1 MRPIRLKMAAF
12 GPYAKTEEIDF
23 SLFKNENL
31 FLISGDTGAGKT
43 TIFDAI
49 CFVLYGSVSGQ
60 RKECRSLKSDF
71 SSAGSLCYV
80 ELEFESK
87 GKIYKI
93 YRAPDQ
99 IVAKS
104 RGDGF
109 KKHKH
114 QAELKMPDG
123 KIENN
128 LKEISRLINEQ
139 IIGIDKTN
147 FNKLVMLPQGQFQK
161 LLTERGEEQAKTFRK
176 LFGTEIYEIITNK
189 IFEYKQNILKK
200 YEDVNRR
207 NFEKIKNIITD
218 NEMLLNLLAEEHV
231 KICDVINLLSEQNEN
246 DELKLKCLI
255 DNLYNLDISLQKLE
269 ARIQIAVQIQKKQ
282 VERDNIKKCIKE
294 LAVNK
299 PDIDNFKKKKE
310 TVRRLEKAEIIY
322 KSYKNL
328 SCDLTNKEKQIT
340 KLKQEIEEQ
349 NNNVKS
355 SQKHVSDINKLQDEL
370 KNIDFK
376 YVQLLNAKKILE
388 LVGKIDCKIQR
399 ELSEVKKIEEGII
412 VLNAKNNLALL
423 KNEAKFE
430 TEAIKNLNK
439 IIKLKHDYFNCKDKL
454 KTYNNK
460 YLEGCK
466 NFYEQQAYVLAKDL
480 KEGEPCPVCGSIDHP
495 KMPSNFDSEVITQSK
510 MEKLRMMVDSQ
521 KDQLRKIEYEIGI
534 LNISI
539 ENVDGAVI
547 DYGEDKLKEVL
558 KSHETSLNKIREK
571 LKTQIPKN
579 LWKTEVDEQVDYTD
593 SISKLEMNK
602 SKFLANCD
610 ELNKQK
616 SEYLESIPKELQN
629 LKKLARYEQELLSNQ
644 NNLKKKIEDIQ
655 REHLIQ
661 EKKLNGLLG
670 EIKAA
675 KLSFFELKDRAI
687 NSKKQFN
694 YELNKSEITIDDFL
708 KFLPNTEK
716 LKLEIKKDEDILKEI
731 DRKNIELQTIEKYLQ
746 NLKSESV
753 DDIKALK
760 CENEAKRKEIKQQE
774 EKLRKRLIINK
785 NCLDELTC
793 NYKNV
798 EKLEEEYK
806 VAKTMSEVAK
816 GNRKRMG
823 FEKYVLAACVNE
835 VLVFANMWLGKI
847 TNGRYQ
853 FYKIEDIE
861 SQDISL
867 KIFDAY
873 SGKIRHVSTLSGG
886 ETFAASLSLSL
897 GLYDVVSNRS
907 GGVELGTMLIDE
919 GFGTLDSEYLN
930 SVIQCLTTLHKSGRI
945 IGLISHIPELK
956 GRIRSQIQIKQSKI
970 YSGSKIEVIY

>member
-1 MRPIRLKMAAF
+1 MRPIKLKMVAF

-60 RKECRSLKSDF
+60 RKESRSLKSDF
-71 SSAGSLCYV
+71 SNAESLCYV

-93 YRAPDQ
+93 YRSPDQ
-99 IVAKS
+99 IVAKL

-109 KKHKH
+109 KQHKH

-139 IIGIDKTN
+139 IIGIDKVN

-161 LLTERGEEQAKTFRK
+161 LLTERGEEQSKTFRK

-200 YEDVNRR
+200 YEDVSRR
-207 NFEKIKNIITD
+207 NFEKIKNIIAD
-218 NEMLLNLLAEEHV
+218 NEALLNLLKEEHV
-231 KICDVINLLSEQNEN
+231 KICDVIDLLSEQNAD
-246 DELKLKCLI
+246 DELKLQNLT
-255 DNLYNLDISLQKLE
+255 DNLHNLDMTLQELE
-269 ARIQIAVQIQKKQ
+269 ARIQMAVQVQKKQ
-282 VERDNIKKCIKE
+282 IERDNIKNDINK
-294 LAVNK
+294 LAINK
-299 PDIDNFKKKKE
+299 PDINDFKKKTEMLKI
-310 TVRRLEKAEIIY
+310 LEKTEIMY
-322 KSYKNL
+322 TSYKNL
-328 SCDLTNKEKQIT
+328 TYDLTNKQDQIKQLEK
-340 KLKQEIEEQ
+340 EIEEQ
-349 NNNVKS
+349 KNNLNI
-355 SQKHVSDINKLQDEL
+355 SQKCINGIQILQSKLKDIELQ
-370 KNIDFK
+370 

-388 LVGKIDCKIQR
+388 LVEKIDY
-399 ELSEVKKIEEGII
+399 KIESERGKLKKLEEEITI
-412 VLNAKNNLALL
+412 LNAKNNLLLL

-430 TEAIKNLNK
+430 TEAINNLNK
-439 IIKLKHDYFNCKDKL
+439 IIKLKNDYLNCKNKL
-454 KTYNNK
+454 QIYNSN

-466 NFYEQQAYVLAKDL
+466 NFYEQQAYVLSKEL
-480 KEGEPCPVCGSIDHP
+480 KKGEPCPVCGSLDHP
-495 KMPSNFDSEVITQSK
+495 KTPSNFDAEVITQGK
-510 MEKLRMMVDSQ
+510 MEKLRTMVDSQ
-521 KDQLRKIEYEIGI
+521 KEQLRKIKYDIDI
-534 LNISI
+534 LKIAI
-539 ENVDGAVI
+539 ESVDGTII
-547 DYGEDKLKEVL
+547 DYSEDKLKKVL
-558 KSHETSLNKIREK
+558 KNHEKSLNKIRET
-571 LKTQIPKN
+571 LKEQIPKK

-593 SISKLEMNK
+593 SISKLTIEQ
-602 SKFLANCD
+602 SKVLANCD

-616 SEYLESIPKELQN
+616 LEYIENVPKELQS
-629 LKKLARYEQELLSNQ
+629 LKQLEKYESELLSNQ
-644 NNLKKKIEDIQ
+644 NTLKKKIEDIQ
-655 REHLIQ
+655 REHVVQ

-670 EIKAA
+670 EIKSA
-675 KLSFFELKDRAI
+675 KLSFSELKSRAT
-687 NSKKQFN
+687 NSKKQLDDQL
-694 YELNKSEITIDDFL
+694 EKSEITLKAFL
-708 KFLPNTEK
+708 KFLPNIEQ
-716 LKLEIKKDEDILKEI
+716 LRCEIKKEEDVIKEI
-731 DRKNIELQTIEKYLQ
+731 DRRTIELQTIEKDLQ
-746 NLKSESV
+746 NLKIESI

-760 CENEAKRKEIKQQE
+760 DDNEAKRQEFKKQE
-774 EKLRKRLIINK
+774 EELRKRLIINK
-785 NCLDELTC
+785 NCLDELTQ

-835 VLVFANMWLGKI
+835 VLVFANMWLSKI
-847 TNGRYQ
+847 TTGRYK
-853 FYKIEDIE
+853 FSKIKEID

-867 KIFDAY
+867 NIFDAY

-930 SVIQCLTTLHKSGRI
+930 SIVQCLTTLHKSGRI

-956 GRIRSQIQIKQSKI
+956 GRIKSQIQVKQNKR
-970 YSGSKIEVIY
+970 YSGSQIDVIY

>member
-1 MRPIRLKMAAF
+1 MRPIKLKMVAF

-60 RKECRSLKSDF
+60 RKESRSLKSDF
-71 SSAGSLCYV
+71 SNAGSLCYV

-93 YRAPDQ
+93 CRSPDQ

-161 LLTERGEEQAKTFRK
+161 LLTERGEEQSKTFRK

-189 IFEYKQNILKK
+189 IFEYKQSILKK

-207 NFEKIKNIITD
+207 NFETVKNIITD
-218 NEMLLNLLAEEHV
+218 NENLLNLLKEEHV
-231 KICDVINLLSEQNEN
+231 EICDVIDVLSEQNVN
-246 DELKLKCLI
+246 DELKLKNLV
-255 DNLYNLDISLQKLE
+255 DNLYSLDISLQKLE
-269 ARIQIAVQIQKKQ
+269 ARIQIAAQVQKKQ
-282 VERDNIKKCIKE
+282 EERDNIKRYINE

-299 PDIDNFKKKKE
+299 PDVDKFKKKTEMVK
-310 TVRRLEKAEIIY
+310 RLEKTEIIY
-322 KSYKNL
+322 KLHKNL
-328 SCDLTNKEKQIT
+328 TCDLINKKNQIK
-340 KLKQEIEEQ
+340 KLKEEIEKQ
-349 NNNVKS
+349 NNNLKI
-355 SQKHVSDINKLQDEL
+355 SQKHVSEVQTLQREL
-370 KNIDFK
+370 KDVDLK

-388 LVGKIDCKIQR
+388 LVGKIDCKI
-399 ELSEVKKIEEGII
+399 ESERSKLKKIEEEITI
-412 VLNAKNNLALL
+412 LNAKNNLLLL

-430 TEAIKNLNK
+430 TEAINNLNK
-439 IIKLKHDYFNCKDKL
+439 IIKLKHDYLNCKNKL
-454 KTYNNK
+454 NIDNNC
-460 YLEGCK
+460 YLESCK
-466 NFYEQQAYVLAKDL
+466 NFYEQQAYVLSKDL
-480 KEGEPCPVCGSIDHP
+480 KKGEPCPVCGSVEHP
-495 KMPSNFDSEVITQSK
+495 KKPSNFDSEVITQSK
-510 MEKLRMMVDSQ
+510 LEKLRVMVDSR
-521 KDQLRKIEYEIGI
+521 KDQLRKIEYDIGI
-534 LNISI
+534 LNIDI
-539 ENVDGAVI
+539 ESVDGVI
-547 DYGEDKLKEVL
+547 ADYCEDELKKVL
-558 KSHETSLNKIREK
+558 KNHEKNLDRIREK
-571 LKTQIPKN
+571 LKEQIPKN
-579 LWKTEVDEQVDYTD
+579 LWKTEVDEKADYTD
-593 SISKLEMNK
+593 SMSQFAIEQGKI
-602 SKFLANCD
+602 LANCD

-616 SEYLESIPKELQN
+616 LEYLKSVPDELQN
-629 LKKLARYEQELLSNQ
+629 LKQLEKYENELLNNQ
-644 NNLKKKIEDIQ
+644 NTLKKKIEEIQ
-655 REHLIQ
+655 KEHLIQ
-661 EKKLNGLLG
+661 ERKLNGLLG

-675 KLSFFELKDRAI
+675 KLSFSELEDRFI
-687 NSKKQFN
+687 NSKKQFDN
-694 YELNKSEITIDDFL
+694 HLKKSEITLEDFL
-708 KFLPNTEK
+708 KFLPNIENLRSE
-716 LKLEIKKDEDILKEI
+716 LKQDEDILKEI
-731 DRKNIELQTIEKYLQ
+731 DRKNIQLQTIEKDLQ
-746 NLKSESV
+746 NLKMESI
-753 DDIKALK
+753 DDIKKIKAEDEVKRQELK
-760 CENEAKRKEIKQQE
+760 KQE
-774 EKLRKRLIINK
+774 ENLRKQLIINK
-785 NCLDELTC
+785 NCFDELTN

-798 EKLEEEYK
+798 EELEEEYK

-823 FEKYVLAACVNE
+823 FEKYVLATCVNE
-835 VLVFANMWLGKI
+835 VLTFANMWLSKI
-847 TNGRYQ
+847 TTGRYK
-853 FYKIEDIE
+853 FSRIEEIA

-867 KIFDAY
+867 NIFDAY
-873 SGKIRHVSTLSGG
+873 SGKVRHVSTLSGG

-930 SVIQCLTTLHKSGRI
+930 SIIQCLTTLHKSGRI

-956 GRIRSQIQIKQSKI
+956 GRIKSQIQIKQNKM
-970 YSGSKIEVIY
+970 YSGSKIDVIY

>member
-1 MRPIRLKMAAF
+1 MRPIKLKMVAF

-60 RKECRSLKSDF
+60 RKESRSLKSDF
-71 SSAGSLCYV
+71 SSEESLCYV

-87 GKIYKI
+87 GKTYKI
-93 YRAPDQ
+93 CRSPDQ
-99 IVAKS
+99 LVAKS

-139 IIGIDKTN
+139 IIGIDKIN

-161 LLTERGEEQAKTFRK
+161 LLTERGEEQSKTFRK

-189 IFEYKQNILKK
+189 IFEHKQCVLKK
-200 YEDVNRR
+200 YEDSNKR
-207 NFEKIKNIITD
+207 NLEKIKHIITED
-218 NEMLLNLLAEEHV
+218 EDLANLLKKEHV
-231 KICDVINLLSEQNEN
+231 EICDVIGLLSKQNID
-246 DELKLKCLI
+246 DELKLKGLI
-255 DNLYNLDISLQKLE
+255 DDLHNLDITLQKLE
-269 ARIQIAVQIQKKQ
+269 GKIQIAIQIQKKQ
-282 VERDNIKKCIKE
+282 IEKDKLEKCINE
-294 LAVNK
+294 LAEKK
-299 PDIDNFKKKKE
+299 PDDDNFKNKMEMVK
-310 TVRRLEKAEIIY
+310 RLEKAEIIY
-322 KSYKNL
+322 ISYKNL
-328 SCDLTNKEKQIT
+328 SCDLANKEDQIK
-340 KLKQEIEEQ
+340 KLEQEIEKQ
-349 NNNVKS
+349 NNNVKIC
-355 SQKHVSDINKLQDEL
+355 QKHVGEL
-370 KNIDFK
+370 KNLQNKLENIDLK
-376 YVQLLNAKKILE
+376 HVKLLNAKKILE
-388 LVGKIDCKIQR
+388 LVDKIDNKIKIER
-399 ELSEVKKIEEGII
+399 NKAKKIEEEIAI
-412 VLNAKNNLALL
+412 LNAKNNLMML
-423 KNEAKFE
+423 KGEAKCE
-430 TEAIKNLNK
+430 TEAIDNLKK
-439 IIKLKHDYFNCKDKL
+439 IISLKNDYENCKKNF
-454 KTYNNK
+454 KIYNDN

-466 NFYEQQAYVLAKDL
+466 NFYEQQAYVLSRDL
-480 KEGEPCPVCGSIDHP
+480 KKGEPCPVCGSVEHP
-495 KMPSNFDSEVITQSK
+495 KRPSKVGREVITQSK
-510 MEKLRMMVDSQ
+510 IENLRAMVDSQ
-521 KDQLRKIEYEIGI
+521 KDQLSKIEYEIKI
-534 LNISI
+534 LNIAI
-539 ENVDGAVI
+539 ESVDGNSVN
-547 DYGEDKLKEVL
+547 YGELL
-558 KSHETSLNKIREK
+558 RIHEKNLDLIREK

-579 LWKTEVDEQVDYTD
+579 LWKTEVDENENYTD
-593 SISKLEMNK
+593 SMSKLK
-602 SKFLANCD
+602 IDQSKFLANCD

-616 SEYLESIPKELQN
+616 MEYLKNIPVELQN
-629 LKKLARYEQELLSNQ
+629 FNQLDKYEKELSNEQ
-644 NNLKKKIEDIQ
+644 NILKKKIEDI
-655 REHLIQ
+655 RNEHLVQ

-670 EIKAA
+670 EMKAA
-675 KLSFFELKDRAI
+675 KLSFSELKSRAT
-687 NSKKQFN
+687 NSKKQLDDQL
-694 YELNKSEITIDDFL
+694 EKSEINIEAFL
-708 KFLPNTEK
+708 KFLTNIEK
-716 LKLEIKKDEDILKEI
+716 LRCEIKKEEDILKEM
-731 DRKNIELQTIEKYLQ
+731 DRRKIELQTIEKDLK

-753 DDIKALK
+753 DDIKVLK
-760 CENEAKRKEIKQQE
+760 CENEAKRQEIKQQE

-785 NCLDELTC
+785 NCLDELTY

-835 VLVFANMWLGKI
+835 VLVFANIWLGKI

-853 FYKIEDIE
+853 FTKIEDIE

-970 YSGSKIEVIY
+970 HSGSKIEVIY